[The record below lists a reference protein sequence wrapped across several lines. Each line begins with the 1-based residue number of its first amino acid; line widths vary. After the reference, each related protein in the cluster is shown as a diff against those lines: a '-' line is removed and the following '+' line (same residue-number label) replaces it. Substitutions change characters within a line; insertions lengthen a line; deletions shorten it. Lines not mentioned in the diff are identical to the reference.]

1 MSYTPPS
8 LATIQQAALVYFQAA
23 HRDPVTGVAPPLG
36 PRTFLGQQAFALAQ
50 LIFEVLSG
58 VQAADADAIPGN
70 LYVDSTGLLRT
81 RNSPTAL
88 DSWAYVLGVPSSTP
102 GTYGR
107 RTAQAASGGA
117 ATATGSAGIVV
128 LTGAQLTDPSGKV
141 VVALSA
147 GFTMPGGG
155 SQGIGLHAVTTGS
168 GGNLPV
174 GTELRWSSPPAGL
187 TSKVTLTT
195 ALTNGYDIESY
206 TSLAQRI
213 LTRLQNPP
221 AAGKANDF
229 RVWAEG
235 SVDTAGR
242 SLGIARCYVYPLKK
256 GSGSVSLVPL
266 LAGSGTDRDPGAT
279 VVAQL
284 ATYLKNLYI
293 ATDYVE
299 IVRPYFP
306 SNSALS
312 IVVKAR
318 PATGYTYDVDDLAQ
332 GATPSWQGTTV
343 VSQST
348 NTIVIGSLTPSAI
361 ASAIANQ
368 PRIQLQISGQAL
380 PWLGRVTAYQ
390 ENTPIGGQ
398 ATLTLDSTPPGTP
411 TLMYAGGGAVLPVAI
426 SILGLIDSLGPSTQS
441 GYADSGD
448 VWSDTATVG
457 AIAQV
462 ALDTTGPDSRRCLL
476 TAPNV
481 GASPSVGVTIAIGNG
496 SPGTADVQALDYTAN
511 GPQLLTV
518 ASILVIK
525 A

>member
-8 LATIQQAALVYFQAA
+8 LAVVQQAAAAYFQAA
-23 HRDPVTGVAPPLG
+23 HRDPTTGVAPPLG
-36 PRTFLGQQAFALAQ
+36 PRTFLGQEATALAN
-50 LIFEVLSG
+50 LIYEVLSG
-58 VQAADADAIPGN
+58 VQAADADAIPAN
-70 LYVDSTGLLRT
+70 IYVDSSGIVRT

-88 DSWAYVLGVPSSTP
+88 DSWAYTLGVPSSTP

-117 ATATGSAGIVV
+117 ATATGSAGVV
-128 LTGAQLTDPSGKV
+128 VATGAQLTDPSGKV

-147 GFTMPGGG
+147 GFTMGMGG
-155 SQGIGLHAVTTGS
+155 SQGIGLYAVTPGS

-174 GTELRWSSPPAGL
+174 GTVLRWTSPPAGL
-187 TSKVTLTT
+187 SSTVTLTT
-195 ALTNGYDIESY
+195 ALAGGYDVESY
-206 TSLAQRI
+206 ASLAQRI

-221 AAGKANDF
+221 ASGKPNDF

-242 SLGIARCYVYPLKK
+242 SLGISRCYVYPLKK

-266 LAGSGTDRDPGAT
+266 LAGSGTGRDPGAT
-279 VVAQL
+279 IAAQL
-284 ATYLKNLYI
+284 ATYLKSLYI

-312 IVVKAR
+312 IVVKVN
-318 PATGYTYDVDDLAQ
+318 PATGYGFDADDRAQ

-343 VSQST
+343 VSQT
-348 NTIVIGSLTPSAI
+348 GNQIVIATLTPSAI

-368 PRIQLQISGQAL
+368 PRVQLQISGQPL
-380 PWLGRVTAYQ
+380 PWLGRVTAYA

-398 ATLTLDSTPPGTP
+398 ATLTLDTVPPGTP
-411 TLMYAGGGAVLPVAI
+411 TLLYAGGGCVLPVALAV
-426 SILGLIDSLGPSTQS
+426 LGLIDSLGPSTQS

-448 VWSDTATVG
+448 VWNDTATVG
-457 AIAQV
+457 AIAQA
-462 ALDTTGPDSRRCLL
+462 ALDTVGPDSRRVLL
-476 TAPNV
+476 STPNV
-481 GASPSVGVTIAIGNG
+481 GASPSVGVSIAIGNG
-496 SPGTADVQALDYTAN
+496 SAGTADVQALDYTAN
-511 GPQLLTV
+511 GPQLLTC
-518 ASILVIK
+518 ASVLVVR

>member
-1 MSYTPPS
+1 M
-8 LATIQQAALVYFQAA
+8 L
-23 HRDPVTGVAPPLG
+23 
-36 PRTFLGQQAFALAQ
+36 
-50 LIFEVLSG
+50 
-58 VQAADADAIPGN
+58 
-70 LYVDSTGLLRT
+70 
-81 RNSPTAL
+81 
-88 DSWAYVLGVPSSTP
+88 
-102 GTYGR
+102 
-107 RTAQAASGGA
+107 
-117 ATATGSAGIVV
+117 
-128 LTGAQLTDPSGKV
+128 
-141 VVALSA
+141 
-147 GFTMPGGG
+147 
-155 SQGIGLHAVTTGS
+155 
-168 GGNLPV
+168 
-174 GTELRWSSPPAGL
+174 
-187 TSKVTLTT
+187 
-195 ALTNGYDIESY
+195 
-206 TSLAQRI
+206 
-213 LTRLQNPP
+213 
-221 AAGKANDF
+221 F
-229 RVWAEG
+229 R
-235 SVDTAGR
+235 S
-242 SLGIARCYVYPLKK
+242 
-256 GSGSVSLVPL
+256 
-266 LAGSGTDRDPGAT
+266 
-279 VVAQL
+279 
-284 ATYLKNLYI
+284 
-293 ATDYVE
+293 
-299 IVRPYFP
+299 
-306 SNSALS
+306 
-312 IVVKAR
+312 
-318 PATGYTYDVDDLAQ
+318 DLAQ

-348 NTIVIGSLTPSAI
+348 NTIVINTLTPSAI

-518 ASILVIK
+518 TSILVIK